1 MKKFGILLIA
11 ITGLFF
17 VSCATT
23 SNYANVA
30 HFTELNASSLP
41 SNRYIVLGEIS
52 AESTTIV
59 AAEDIAKENENEIA
73 AEPKVI
79 SIKLHGDD
87 GKYGFIGKPAKVK
100 LSVFERADALAE
112 YKLIELAR
120 FNKANAII
128 CFNSSTEIM
137 KDGANSILTTK
148 ASGLAVRIKASE
160 GYSIEY
166 PAPDIWDASEF
177 EYTEE
182 EMAAEAAT
190 EATGDSDEVESAE

>member
-11 ITGLFF
+11 ITGLLL

-23 SNYANVA
+23 QSYPSVS
-30 HFTELNASSLP
+30 HFTEFAPGSLP
-41 SNRYIVLGEIS
+41 ENRYIVLGEIS
-52 AESTTIV
+52 VENTVIV
-59 AAEDIAKENENEIA
+59 ATDDITKEMANEIA
-73 AEPKVI
+73 VEKKLLTVKV
-79 SIKLHGDD
+79 HGDD

-120 FNKANAII
+120 FNKADAII

-148 ASGLAVRIKASE
+148 ASGLAVRIKADE

-166 PAPDIWDASEF
+166 PAPETWNAADF

-182 EMAAEAAT
+182 EMAAEAAA
-190 EATGDSDEVESAE
+190 EATGDTDEVESVE

>member
-11 ITGLFF
+11 ITGLLL

-23 SNYANVA
+23 QSYPSVS
-30 HFTELNASSLP
+30 HFTEFAPGSLP
-41 SNRYIVLGEIS
+41 ENRYIVLGEIS
-52 AESTTIV
+52 VENTVIV
-59 AAEDIAKENENEIA
+59 ATDDITKEMANEIA
-73 AEPKVI
+73 AEPKLL

-87 GKYGFIGKPAKVK
+87 GKYGFIGKPAKTK

-120 FNKANAII
+120 FNKADAII

-166 PAPDIWDASEF
+166 PAPDVWDASEF

-182 EMAAEAAT
+182 EMAAEAAA
-190 EATGDSDEVESAE
+190 EATGDTDEVESVE